1 VRAEELIEETGMTTP
16 RRAAFTLL
24 EMMIAIALSLVVVY
38 TAFAG
43 LRVASQT
50 MTLCNRLSVEN
61 GLMRVGFIA
70 ALEDLDHWSSY
81 DSPGDT
87 TQQPLRAMGMPFAPL
102 AYDPDFRMSE
112 PKTWWRNF
120 GYSSNS
126 KRWGKYDN
134 FSRVGHPD
142 VVDAW
147 LPEQIAAIN
156 GSLGHYAMVDYLPGG
171 SIYSF
176 YTADGLVPDEFVKID
191 TTAGMVP
198 SARAF
203 TSLRP
208 SGTAQDTPRDI
219 WKLTHNTAYCIT
231 TSQFY
236 RDRGYNRFRFHQG
249 AGSPWGYSNMQR
261 DARELKPLLE
271 QRPENWPTLTT
282 DMRRYLVWSHD
293 MDVCQVQLTS
303 PLTGESIRFSFW
315 GIGTTLRGAR
325 QQRGLDSWRNGL
337 IR

>member
-1 VRAEELIEETGMTTP
+1 MSPILS
-16 RRAAFTLL
+16 RRSGFTLL

-43 LRVASQT
+43 LRVATQT

-81 DSPGDT
+81 DNPTDPA
-87 TQQPLRAMGMPFAPL
+87 QQPLRAAGMPFAPL
-102 AYDPDFRMSE
+102 TYDPDFRMSE

-126 KRWGKYDN
+126 KRWGRYEN
-134 FSRVGHPD
+134 FSRIGHPD
-142 VVDAW
+142 MQDAW
-147 LPEQIAAIN
+147 LPKQTETIN
-156 GSLGHYAMVDYLPGG
+156 STIGHYALVDYLPGG
-171 SIYSF
+171 SIYS
-176 YTADGLVPDEFVKID
+176 YYAADGRVPDEFVKID
-191 TTAGMVP
+191 TTAGMTP
-198 SARAF
+198 DPRAF
-203 TSLRP
+203 TSHRP

-231 TSQFY
+231 TSPLY
-236 RDRGYNRFRFHQG
+236 LGKGYNRFRFHQG
-249 AGSPWGYSNMQR
+249 AGAPWGYNNLQR
-261 DARELKPLLE
+261 DARELRPLLSL
-271 QRPENWPTLTT
+271 RPATWPSLTT

-325 QQRGLDSWRNGL
+325 QQRGLDTWRNGL
-337 IR
+337 LPPGSTP